1 MSLKLLTVSDSK
13 EVLKKKKK
21 KDGSNQRHTEV
32 SLTQFPMAKAQII

>member
-13 EVLKKKKK
+13 EVLKKK